1 MRGMRVRWDR
11 GVGKVSGDVTGWRRG
26 RVRDTC
32 FPNATLRHNL
42 IQTKSG
48 VTQQISAF
56 SAAKESKPFELTQA
70 LEVKIKWRV
79 LLSLFESRSNCGES
93 RDEMG
98 LFLWFR
104 YV

>member
-1 MRGMRVRWDR
+1 MRVRWDR

-26 RVRDTC
+26 RVRDTY

-70 LEVKIKWRV
+70 YEV
-79 LLSLFESRSNCGES
+79 
-93 RDEMG
+93 
-98 LFLWFR
+98 
-104 YV
+104 